1 VKSTNID
8 IKIEKYI
15 REIESTLI
23 IKIVII
29 GKEIAAIIA
38 PKET

>member
-1 VKSTNID
+1 MKSTNID

-15 REIESTLI
+15 RDIDSTLI
-23 IKIVII
+23 IKMVII

>member
-1 VKSTNID
+1 VKSTKIE

-15 REIESTLI
+15 KEIDSTLI

-29 GKEIAAIIA
+29 GKKIAAIIA
-38 PKET
+38 PRET

>member
-1 VKSTNID
+1 M
-8 IKIEKYI
+8 KIEKYM